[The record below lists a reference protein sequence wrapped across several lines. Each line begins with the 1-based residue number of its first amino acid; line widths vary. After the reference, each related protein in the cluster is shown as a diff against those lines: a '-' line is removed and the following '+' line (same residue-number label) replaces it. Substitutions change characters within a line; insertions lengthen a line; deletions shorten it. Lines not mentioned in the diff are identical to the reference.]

1 MNTKQ
6 TAIDAGD
13 IPALTA
19 FLRSAF
25 LANRDNI
32 PNALKEKKAWL
43 IWKVTKIE
51 PDRGKFDKIPHYPR
65 TKQTRR
71 GVQGCERDFNQL
83 GSWEEA
89 LEAITNDPSFA
100 GVGVAMLPEFG
111 FTALDADNKIAEKDG
126 QIDIDDEVKSI
137 ISGTYSEISPSGKG
151 LRSFWLGSARDGKNH
166 PRGFEVFHSKGFV
179 TVTGECVNL
188 AEVAELSVALSS
200 RLDELLPKSSPA
212 KKELQPRAGVPA
224 VFAPSILKEVSTAL
238 EFIPADD
245 RDLWV
250 RMGHA
255 LCTLG
260 DVAKPLWHEWSA
272 KSDKYGPEDAE
283 KTWASFKPS
292 RTGYEAIFAEAR
304 KWGWEG
310 TIISPAVPKP
320 GPIPKDPEYLSHE
333 IPGPFPG
340 VMTDIV
346 DAALKSAHK
355 PQPAL
360 TVLAALIGMAA
371 ACDGAYSLGSGGAL
385 NLYGLGVGSTGTGK
399 DHAKHVAE
407 CIGKEVGAILLAEAG
422 SGQGL
427 EDALEQGRALLCV
440 LDEVAHT
447 IAAFSNPSAPPHL
460 KVVGQNYLKLFS
472 AGKSRYIGRALA
484 GKKPIVVEKP
494 CVNLLGFATPEKLGD
509 ALKYGSIADGLVGRM
524 LMASA
529 DGTVNSMR
537 QAGAF
542 SLPESVTSFALH
554 RTGVHINKPSSGVD
568 RFVVSETPEATAFLN
583 RVNEEFEEEGR
594 ATVSEVEKAV
604 LVRSMEKVERI
615 AGVLAVWCAPSQP
628 EIKLPHVEWA
638 LSFVRASNTAIRKFV
653 GDHIHSGKVQA
664 DAAAIRTI
672 VKKIL
677 IGSYKTDRVAERE
690 AINAGYAPW
699 SLALK
704 RSGLDSKEFEL
715 GVQHAVACGE
725 LAGGAYSQGGRR
737 IKVISFPLEEG

>member
-1 MNTKQ
+1 MN
-6 TAIDAGD
+6 
-13 IPALTA
+13 
-19 FLRSAF
+19 R
-25 LANRDNI
+25 
-32 PNALKEKKAWL
+32 
-43 IWKVTKIE
+43 
-51 PDRGKFDKIPHYPR
+51 
-65 TKQTRR
+65 
-71 GVQGCERDFNQL
+71 
-83 GSWEEA
+83 
-89 LEAITNDPSFA
+89 
-100 GVGVAMLPEFG
+100 
-111 FTALDADNKIAEKDG
+111 
-126 QIDIDDEVKSI
+126 
-137 ISGTYSEISPSGKG
+137 
-151 LRSFWLGSARDGKNH
+151 
-166 PRGFEVFHSKGFV
+166 
-179 TVTGECVNL
+179 
-188 AEVAELSVALSS
+188 AEVADLSVGVGLRLEALLS
-200 RLDELLPKSSPA
+200 KSSPA
-212 KKELQPRAGVPA
+212 KQNFQPTVGVPA
-224 VFAPSILKEVSTAL
+224 IFVPSILKEVSTAL

-245 RDLWV
+245 RELWV

-255 LCTLG
+255 LCTLA
-260 DVAKPLWHEWSA
+260 DAAKPLWHEWSA

-484 GKKPIVVEKP
+484 GKKPIVVE
-494 CVNLLGFATPEKLGD
+494 
-509 ALKYGSIADGLVGRM
+509 
-524 LMASA
+524 
-529 DGTVNSMR
+529 MR
-537 QAGAF
+537 I
-542 SLPESVTSFALH
+542 P
-554 RTGVHINKPSSGVD
+554 I
-568 RFVVSETPEATAFLN
+568 
-583 RVNEEFEEEGR
+583 
-594 ATVSEVEKAV
+594 
-604 LVRSMEKVERI
+604 
-615 AGVLAVWCAPSQP
+615 
-628 EIKLPHVEWA
+628 
-638 LSFVRASNTAIRKFV
+638 
-653 GDHIHSGKVQA
+653 
-664 DAAAIRTI
+664 
-672 VKKIL
+672 
-677 IGSYKTDRVAERE
+677 
-690 AINAGYAPW
+690 
-699 SLALK
+699 
-704 RSGLDSKEFEL
+704 
-715 GVQHAVACGE
+715 
-725 LAGGAYSQGGRR
+725 
-737 IKVISFPLEEG
+737 